1 MVDAFEKKIRSAIE
15 DAISQKIEDV
25 ILQLDSKLRSL
36 PKEIAIN
43 KIASLNVTFVNDLV
57 FSNSSVGLEINGLF
71 TTRDEVAVSDNYEAN
86 LHASLSYSQAL
97 LSCGGPSKMGGISIH
112 ENVLNSI
119 SSVYFNVSP

>member
-25 ILQLDSKLRSL
+25 IFQLDSKLQSL

-86 LHASLSYSQAL
+86 LHASLSYLQAL